1 MAKIHPTS
9 IIGKK
14 AEIDETVE
22 IGPFCIVEDGVR
34 IGRGTRLLSNVTILS
49 GALIGE
55 NNTFFPGSI
64 IAAVPQDLKFSGEAT
79 QLLIGN
85 NNTIREC
92 VTMNRGTE
100 ATGKTVVGNKNF
112 FMAYSHVAHD
122 CVIGDNCIL
131 ANSVALGG
139 HVFLGNYV
147 ILGGLAGVH
156 QFVRIGDHT
165 MIGASSMVV
174 KDVIPYALFSGN
186 PLDYQGLNMVGLRR
200 RGFTDE
206 KIDILKECFKYL
218 FKSGLNVSQAF
229 EKIRSGVEIVPEV
242 ENLLAFI
249 SASKRGIA
257 K

>member
-1 MAKIHPTS
+1 MVKIHPTS

-14 AEIDETVE
+14 AEIADTVE

-34 IGRGTRLLSNVTILS
+34 IGSGTRLMSSVTILK
-49 GALIGE
+49 GASIGE

-64 IAAVPQDLKFSGEAT
+64 IGAVPQDLKFSGEST
-79 QLLIGN
+79 ELIIGN

-100 ATGKTVVGNKNF
+100 ATGRSLVGSKNF

-122 CVIGDNCIL
+122 CVISDNCIL

-186 PLDYQGLNMVGLRR
+186 PLDYEGLNLVGLKR
-200 RGFTDE
+200 RGFTVD
-206 KIDILKECFKYL
+206 KIDLLKDCFKYL
-218 FKSGLNVSQAF
+218 FKSGLNVSQAV
-229 EKIRSGVEIVPEV
+229 EKIRSGVQSVPEV
-242 ENLLAFI
+242 ENLLTFI